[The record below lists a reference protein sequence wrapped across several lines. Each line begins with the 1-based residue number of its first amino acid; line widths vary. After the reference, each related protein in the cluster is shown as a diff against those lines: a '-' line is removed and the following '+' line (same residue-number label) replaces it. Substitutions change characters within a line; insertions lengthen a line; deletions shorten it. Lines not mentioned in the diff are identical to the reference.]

1 MRIKISFL
9 IITLLLSGSCAG
21 TKKNPQN
28 SDSRNT
34 ENYIPGTTAR
44 KTLVPSAPV
53 EEKKPVAPAER
64 EKREKEVQGIEKK
77 IVPGDDNK
85 INREKY
91 FVIVG
96 SFREPANARNRQS
109 EAEREGFRPEILK
122 TEEGLYRVSVLATDD
137 ENEARSE
144 VRRIWLMFPQYSDAW
159 MLINKT
165 RE

>member
-21 TKKNPQN
+21 TKKNRQI
-28 SDSRNT
+28 SDSRLT

-44 KTLVPSAPV
+44 KTLMPSAPV
-53 EEKKPVAPAER
+53 EEKKPVAPAEGER
-64 EKREKEVQGIEKK
+64 EVQGIEKK

-109 EAEREGFRPEILK
+109 EAKREGFRPEILK

-165 RE
+165 LE